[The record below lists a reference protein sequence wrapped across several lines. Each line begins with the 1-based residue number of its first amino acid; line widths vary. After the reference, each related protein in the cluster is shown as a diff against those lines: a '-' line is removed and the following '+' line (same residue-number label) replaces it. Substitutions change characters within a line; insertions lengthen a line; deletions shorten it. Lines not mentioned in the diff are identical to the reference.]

1 MLQMIKEAAQ
11 CQTQSYSLCRNGNL
25 SQSKMKVQAADTTPL
40 MSGKCGFPSG
50 NVSFPSQS
58 SLIWTKK
65 IISIEWNITLEN
77 KI

>member
-1 MLQMIKEAAQ
+1 MLKMIKEAAH

-40 MSGKCGFPSG
+40 MSGKCAFPSG

-58 SLIWTKK
+58 SFIWTKK
-65 IISIEWNITLEN
+65 IISIEWNIMLEN
-77 KI
+77 QI